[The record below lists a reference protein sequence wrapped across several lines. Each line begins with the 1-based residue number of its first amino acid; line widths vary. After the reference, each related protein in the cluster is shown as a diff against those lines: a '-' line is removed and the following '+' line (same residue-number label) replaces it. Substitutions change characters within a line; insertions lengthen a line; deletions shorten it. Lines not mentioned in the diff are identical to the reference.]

1 MQKRLKDNYQL
12 IHHIKDKEQLIIGNK
27 LPNTNIKN

>member
-12 IHHIKDKEQLIIGNK
+12 IHHIKDKEQLRNK
-27 LPNTNIKN
+27 LPNINIKN